1 MLIGELAKK
10 ARLTRDTVRFY
21 ERAGLIQ
28 SGEKAAGS
36 RLYKTF
42 DEVALER
49 LLFIKGGQAGGFTLR
64 EIKEMLDQWG
74 TDLEAPPLHLR
85 ISKVEAKIEQTD
97 EKIRR
102 LQAIRQHLAD
112 KLERLLAA

>member
-10 ARLTRDTVRFY
+10 AGLTRDTVRFY

-28 SGEKAAGS
+28 SGEKEAGS
-36 RLYKTF
+36 RMYKTF

-49 LLFIKGGQAGGFTLR
+49 LVFIKGGQAFGFTLR

-85 ISKVEAKIEQTD
+85 ISKIEAKIEQTD
-97 EKIRR
+97 EKICT
-102 LQAIRQHLAD
+102 LQVFRQHLTA
-112 KLERLLAA
+112 KLERLMAV

>member
-10 ARLTRDTVRFY
+10 SGLTRDTVRFY

-28 SGEKAAGS
+28 SGEKEAGS

-49 LLFIKGGQAGGFTLR
+49 LLFIKGGQAGGFTLK

-74 TDLEAPPLHLR
+74 TDLEAPPLQLR
-85 ISKVEAKIEQTD
+85 ISKVQAKIAQTE

-102 LQAIRQHLAD
+102 LEAIRQHLTE
-112 KLERLLAA
+112 KLERLQAA